1 MRNSPL
7 WQISVAT
14 SGEAE
19 EAVADLLTALFGQPA
34 SIYTD
39 AETGETTVTVFS
51 DKSSVHSAAKPAMLR
66 ERLRRIRGYGLEIGP
81 ATIAWR
87 KVRREDWAESWK
99 RHFQPIEIG
108 RVLLIKPSWSRRTPR
123 KGQAVIVLDPGLSF
137 GTGQHPTTSFC
148 LEQLAAH
155 RQPEIAQSFLDIGT
169 GSGILAISAAKLGY
183 SPVHAFDSDPASVR
197 IARTNAAQ
205 NDVQR
210 QVCIVRQDL
219 ARLPLRAESQYD
231 LVCANLTC
239 DLLLTQAR
247 RILRRLR
254 PDGVLVVA
262 GMLKTQFS
270 EVRRACLA
278 AGLNLVATA
287 AEKEW
292 QSGAFR
298 HG

>member
-7 WQISVAT
+7 WRISVAT

-19 EAVADLLTALFGQPA
+19 EAVADLLTALFRRPA

-39 AETGETTVTVFS
+39 AKTGRTTVTAFS
-51 DKSSVHSAAKPAMLR
+51 DKSSVRSATQRAVLR
-66 ERLRRIRGYGLEIGP
+66 ERLRQIRGYGLETGP

-99 RHFQPIEIG
+99 RHFRPIEIR

-137 GTGQHPTTSFC
+137 GTGRHPTTSFC
-148 LEQLAAH
+148 LEQLAAQ
-155 RQPEIAQSFLDIGT
+155 RRPEAAQSCLDIGT

-197 IARTNAAQ
+197 IARANAAQ
-205 NDVQR
+205 NGVQR
-210 QVCIVRQDL
+210 QVRIVRQDL
-219 ARLPLRAESQYD
+219 AHLPLRAEKQYD

-239 DLLLTQAR
+239 DLLLAHSR
-247 RILRRLR
+247 RILRRLG
-254 PDGVLVVA
+254 PEGVLVVA
-262 GMLKTQFS
+262 GILKAQFS

-278 AGLNLVATA
+278 ARLKLVETV
-287 AEKEW
+287 AENEW

-298 HG
+298 RR